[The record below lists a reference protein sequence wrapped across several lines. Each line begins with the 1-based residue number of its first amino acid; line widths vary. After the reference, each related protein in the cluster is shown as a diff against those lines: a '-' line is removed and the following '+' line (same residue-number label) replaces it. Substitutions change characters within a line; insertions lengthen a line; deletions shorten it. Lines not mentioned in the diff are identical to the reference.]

1 MTAISPSALNLKS
14 FMEETMSRE
23 RAGAG
28 KRYLAGRGVPDPAG
42 IVSSM

>member
-28 KRYLAGRGVPDPAG
+28 KRYLAGRGVPDPPG